1 MLSKDL
7 IRNRYYRDGIEIT
20 IEEYAAELEIIKA
33 KAEWT
38 RKVFSGIANIE
49 DVPDEWRE
57 EIRRRAEEQLTEI
70 NDDPELTSEEAL
82 DIILGGGKGA

>member
-1 MLSKDL
+1 MLNRDL
-7 IRNRYYRDGIEIT
+7 IHDRYYRDGIEIT
-20 IEEYAAELEIIKA
+20 AEEYAAEIEIIKA

-38 RKVFSGIANIE
+38 RKIVSGVADIA

-57 EIRRRAEEQLTEI
+57 EIQLRVEEQLTEI

-82 DIILGGGKGA
+82 DIILGGGNGA

>member
-1 MLSKDL
+1 MLNRDL
-7 IRNRYYRDGIEIT
+7 IHDRYYRDGIEIAA
-20 IEEYAAELEIIKA
+20 EEYAAEIEIIKA

-57 EIRRRAEEQLTEI
+57 EIENNVANLQSSEEEDDEI
-70 NDDPELTSEEAL
+70 SAEEAL
-82 DIILGGGKGA
+82 EIIMRGAK

>member
-1 MLSKDL
+1 MLSRDL
-7 IRNRYYRDGIEIT
+7 IRNRYYRNSTEIT
-20 IEEYAAELEIIKA
+20 VEEYAAEIEIIKA

-57 EIRRRAEEQLTEI
+57 EIENNVANLQSSEEEDDEI
-70 NDDPELTSEEAL
+70 SAEEAL
-82 DIILGGGKGA
+82 AIIMGGTE

>member
-1 MLSKDL
+1 MLNKDL

-20 IEEYAAELEIIKA
+20 AEEYAAELEIIKA

-57 EIRRRAEEQLTEI
+57 EIENNVANLQSSEEEDDEI
-70 NDDPELTSEEAL
+70 SAEEAL
-82 DIILGGGKGA
+82 AIIMGGTE

>member
-1 MLSKDL
+1 MLNRDL
-7 IRNRYYRDGIEIT
+7 IRNIYYRDGVEIT
-20 IEEYAAELEIIKA
+20 AEEYAAEFEIIKT

-57 EIRRRAEEQLTEI
+57 EIENNVANLQSSAEEDGEI
-70 NDDPELTSEEAL
+70 SSEEAL
-82 DIILGGGKGA
+82 EIIMRGAK

>member
-7 IRNRYYRDGIEIT
+7 IRNKYYCDGIEIT
-20 IEEYAAELEIIKA
+20 VEEYAAELEIIKA

-38 RKVFSGIANIE
+38 RKIVSGVADIA

-57 EIRRRAEEQLTEI
+57 EIRRRAEEQMTEI

-82 DIILGGGKGA
+82 DIILGGGENA

>member
-1 MLSKDL
+1 MLNRDL
-7 IRNRYYRDGIEIT
+7 IHDRYYRDGIEIT
-20 IEEYAAELEIIKA
+20 AEEYAAEIEIIKA

-57 EIRRRAEEQLTEI
+57 EIENNVANLQSSEEEDDEI
-70 NDDPELTSEEAL
+70 SAEEAL
-82 DIILGGGKGA
+82 EIIMTGAK